1 MLRPARLTMIAAC
14 AAAIVAFTAGSA
26 FAGTTAIT
34 ISGCTLRAASTG
46 TPPASVLVSPTSGSC
61 TVSGIT
67 GTARTAGTTTLT
79 TQPDGSVTADNIDVT
94 LSATV
99 LIFVR
104 VTCRYTATNVNVPLV
119 SAGPPTWTYHT
130 DSAVA
135 TKVSGPDAYCDPTVD
150 GPVDIAV
157 TP

>member
-1 MLRPARLTMIAAC
+1 MLRPARLTAIAAC
-14 AAAIVAFTAGSA
+14 AAAIVAFTAVPA

-34 ISGCTLRAASTG
+34 ISGCTLNAASTG
-46 TPPASVLVSPTSGSC
+46 TPPANVIVSPTSGSC

-67 GTARTAGTTTLT
+67 GTARTSGNTTLT
-79 TQPDGSVTADNIDVT
+79 TQPDGSVTADTINVT
-94 LSATV
+94 LSATI

-104 VTCRYTATNVNVPLV
+104 VSCSYTASNVNVPLV
-119 SAGPPTWTYHT
+119 SAGPPTWRYHT
-130 DSAVA
+130 DSATA
-135 TKVSGPDAYCDPTVD
+135 TKTSGPDQYCDPTVT